1 MKARNPLL
9 MLLVTLVLL
18 ALVLVLPGAA
28 SARGCTPQ
36 HYAASAIWEVTD
48 VAFDTMKEVG
58 GYTLATGTEYANW
71 TGAFEGS
78 SVEPWKGVFFPP
90 FGDGGYLLLI
100 TSNFEGSV
108 YATPGEPLGTGRA
121 LIVITARAAPGGD
134 PSGTWTVAR
143 GSEGLRHLCGRG
155 TWEATETGLLYTG
168 EVWLH

>member
-36 HYAASAIWEVTD
+36 HYAASGIWGVYQVD
-48 VAFDTMKEVG
+48 FDTMKEVG

-71 TGAFEGS
+71 TGAFQGS
-78 SVEPWKGVFFPP
+78 SVEPWKGVFFP
-90 FGDGGYLLLI
+90 DGGYRLLI
-100 TSNFEGSV
+100 TSNFKGSV
-108 YATPGEPLGTGRA
+108 YAAPGELLGTGRA
-121 LIVITARAAPGGD
+121 LIVITARAASDGV

-155 TWEATETGLLYTG
+155 TWELAGTDLLYTG

>member
-36 HYAASAIWEVTD
+36 HYAASGIWGVYRVD
-48 VAFDTMKEVG
+48 FDTMKEVG

-71 TGAFEGS
+71 TGAFQGS

-90 FGDGGYLLLI
+90 FPDGGYRLLI

-108 YATPGEPLGTGRA
+108 YAAPGELLGTGRA
-121 LIVITARAAPGGD
+121 LIVITARAAPGGA

-155 TWEATETGLLYTG
+155 TWEATDTGLLYTG